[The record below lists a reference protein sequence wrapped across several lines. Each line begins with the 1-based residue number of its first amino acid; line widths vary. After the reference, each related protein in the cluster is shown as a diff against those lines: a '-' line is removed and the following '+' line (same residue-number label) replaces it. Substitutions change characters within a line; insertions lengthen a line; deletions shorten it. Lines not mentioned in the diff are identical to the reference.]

1 MIDKQF
7 LAEKHNGLRVSC
19 RGVLGR
25 ISSNRATPAMLRY
38 GCEELF
44 KHLQETATR
53 FYSGDIKS
61 VDEFFQLYCLADD
74 RPKEIAHD

>member
-7 LAEKHNGLRVSC
+7 LAINHTGLRVSC

-25 ISSNRATPAMLRY
+25 ISSNKSTPLMLRY
-38 GCEELF
+38 GCEELL

-53 FYSGDIKS
+53 FYAGDIKA
-61 VDEFFQLYCLADD
+61 VDEFFQLYCLDGN
-74 RPKEIAHD
+74 RPKDGE